1 MSDSVDDRITALEAQ
16 LAALKAQV
24 GPAAAT
30 GEAGP
35 GSDEVVARRSLLR
48 KTGVA
53 IAGVAAGGYV
63 LTQASPAGAGVLDGQ
78 PVDIGE
84 VNTGTL
90 ATELRTTGTP
100 RVIFLANAAD
110 DLFDASD
117 SIIPAALG
125 GWGNGTYFGVY
136 AYGETLPGLF
146 ASSGGDDVAP
156 IRVVARTGVPTAG
169 AHAVGELVM
178 LNNGR
183 LSVCSVSGTPGTW
196 SSVGLTPLTPA
207 RFLDTRSGVGLLG
220 KQGAGDANVRNLTVA
235 GTTQSGT
242 TVPAS
247 ARAIAANI
255 TVTNPTSGGFLTV
268 WNTGATRP
276 DVSNVNF
283 TPGLTVANFAILPLG
298 TSGQISFFNAFG
310 DTDVLLD
317 ISGYFL

>member
-1 MSDSVDDRITALEAQ
+1 MTDNVNDRIAELEAQ
-16 LAALKAQV
+16 LAALKADV
-24 GPAAAT
+24 RSAAPD
-30 GEAGP
+30 G
-35 GSDEVVARRSLLR
+35 GSVDEDAVNRRSLLR
-48 KTGVA
+48 KTGMA
-53 IAGVAAGGYV
+53 LAGVAAGGYV
-63 LTQASPAGAGVLDGQ
+63 LAQASPAGANVGDGLSL
-78 PVDIGE
+78 DIGE
-84 VNTGTL
+84 ANSGTS
-90 ATELRTTGTP
+90 ATEIRTTGTP
-100 RVIFLANAAD
+100 RVIFLANGAD
-110 DLFDASD
+110 DLYDAAD

-146 ASSGGDDVAP
+146 ASSGGTNVAP
-156 IRVVARTGVPTAG
+156 IRIVTRATPPTAG
-169 AHAVGELVM
+169 SHSVGEVVM
-178 LNNGR
+178 LSNGR
-183 LSVCSVSGTPGTW
+183 LASCSESGSPGTW

-220 KQGAGDANVRNLTVA
+220 KQGAGDANVRNLTIA
-235 GTTQSGT
+235 GTSISGT
-242 TVPAS
+242 TVPSS

-298 TSGQISFFNAFG
+298 TGGAISIYNAFG

>member
-1 MSDSVDDRITALEAQ
+1 MSDSIDDRITALEAQ
-16 LAALKAQV
+16 LAALRAEV
-24 GPAAAT
+24 RPSAAT
-30 GEAGP
+30 GDADPE
-35 GSDEVVARRSLLR
+35 SDEVVARRSLLR

-63 LTQASPAGAGVLDGQ
+63 LTQASPAGAANGD
-78 PVDIGE
+78 PIEIGSAL
-84 VNTGTL
+84 NTGTL

-100 RVIFLANAAD
+100 RVMFLVNGPGGLLSSA
-110 DLFDASD
+110 LSEF
-117 SIIPAALG
+117 PAALA
-125 GWGNGTYFGVY
+125 GWGADGSYGVY
-136 AYGETLPGLF
+136 AWSNDTPGLV
-146 ASSGGDDVAP
+146 ASSGGSNVAS
-156 IRVVARTGVPTAG
+156 VQMKAHAAAAPTSG
-169 AHAVGELVM
+169 AHVVGELQM
-178 LNNGR
+178 LTNGR
-183 LSVCSVSGTPGTW
+183 LSVCSVAGTPGTW